1 MQFFYNH
8 LIPKQ
13 CQKKKK
19 KSIRAP
25 SVCPVVPVLVKNQPK
40 NWRQWFLMES
50 MKRVISLMPLR
61 TRAKHNIHSRFRKEV
76 WMCQQCC
83 PILSLGHDLMLLIRS
98 CWDEVSSSKLLWQ
111 AFWCVSSYLSK
122 NKTLWLGMNAVQD
135 WNETCLRFCLDA
147 FSFLSAGVSANTKK
161 KPCCVSLLSFLK
173 ACPRDSIKRGLQ
185 RQWCWCYS
193 RELRVP

>member
-1 MQFFYNH
+1 MSSGSA
-8 LIPKQ
+8 
-13 CQKKKK
+13 KKLKAVISDGEHEEGDFPHASQDQGK
-19 KSIRAP
+19 AQHPQQVQEGCGCADNAAP
-25 SVCPVVPVLVKNQPK
+25 SCP
-40 NWRQWFLMES
+40 WDM
-50 MKRVISLMPLR
+50 IS
-61 TRAKHNIHSRFRKEV
+61 AG
-76 WMCQQCC
+76 
-83 PILSLGHDLMLLIRS
+83 LSFMLLMRS
-98 CWDEVSSSKLLWQ
+98 CWDEVSSSELLWQ

-122 NKTLWLGMNAVQD
+122 NKPLWLGMNAVQD
-135 WNETCLRFCLDA
+135 WNETCLRFCLNA

>member
-1 MQFFYNH
+1 MQFLYNH

-13 CQKKKK
+13 CQKKKNQSEHLLYVQRFSQK
-19 KSIRAP
+19 TEGSDFWWRARRGWFPSCLSGPGQSTTSTAGSGGKCGCADSAAP
-25 SVCPVVPVLVKNQPK
+25 SCP
-40 NWRQWFLMES
+40 WDT
-50 MKRVISLMPLR
+50 IS
-61 TRAKHNIHSRFRKEV
+61 AG
-76 WMCQQCC
+76 
-83 PILSLGHDLMLLIRS
+83 LSFMLLMRS
-98 CWDEVSSSKLLWQ
+98 CWDEVSSSELLWQ

-135 WNETCLRFCLDA
+135 WNETCLRFCLNA